1 MWVGGVDGSGVGKIG
16 GCLDE
21 ENGKVIAQGIV
32 RKWITQIMAPFM
44 LQVREQNKFYFERG

>member
-32 RKWITQIMAPFM
+32 RKWITQTMAPFM